1 MSAANTGSKCARA
14 LRWQRWRV
22 KYENCSRSI
31 KKMADRMTAALPAR
45 LLVVAA
51 LGGVLV
57 ALVADPAVAGWGE
70 QEQRGKSVYEQGR
83 ATGQVKALLAGPG
96 LEVDAAQFPCVNCHG
111 HDGAGVIEG
120 GVTTADIRPSRLA
133 FAADAT
139 RDFGR
144 QRPAYD
150 NEALAM
156 AIRSGLDPGGNSLH
170 PAMPRYRIN
179 DDDLADLLAYMR
191 HLGREPVAGV
201 AEDAVRVAAL
211 LPSAGPLAAPAREV
225 ERVLAAFEEYTNEQ
239 GGAYGRRLLLELKHY
254 DPSVDAGGVA
264 AVDELLAGE
273 RPFCLLSSMGLG
285 AAALAT
291 LEQAGVPLVAPLAV
305 PASDGYGAARNTFFV
320 FTSVA
325 DQARVLVDHL
335 VAELPGL
342 GGGAVL
348 LHDSGPEGLAGK
360 LGVESQLSGY
370 DQTLSASIQLA
381 AAGGVES
388 VVAELVAAGTAG
400 QRPSAVFFFADGER
414 AAEFLRLAAAEDWH
428 PLLLGPAERLSPG
441 LAGLPPALLAG
452 LRLVSPAGV
461 PDLDAGRSR
470 EFLAVMEREGIAGSY
485 RAFQISAWAGGLLL
499 REGLRRSGR
508 RLTTPRFMASLTGLR
523 GFDTGLLAPLSFD
536 ENSRVG
542 VAGATVLRFSTAGP

>member
-1 MSAANTGSKCARA
+1 MTVTVPRLMARA
-14 LRWQRWRV
+14 L
-22 KYENCSRSI
+22 
-31 KKMADRMTAALPAR
+31 
-45 LLVVAA
+45 VV
-51 LGGVLV
+51 VSVVFLV
-57 ALVADPAVAGWGE
+57 AGPALAGWGE
-70 QEQRGKSVYEQGR
+70 QEQRGKSVYEKGR

-111 HDGAGVIEG
+111 YNGAGVIEG

-133 FAADAT
+133 FAADAA

-150 NEALAM
+150 NEALAR
-156 AIRSGLDPGGNSLH
+156 AIRSGLDAGGNSLH
-170 PAMPRYRIN
+170 LAMPRYRIN
-179 DDDLADLLAYMR
+179 DDDMADLLAYMR
-191 HLGREPVAGV
+191 YLGREPVAGV
-201 AEDAVRVAAL
+201 EEGSVRVAAL

-239 GGAYGRRLLLELKHY
+239 GGTYGRRLQLELKKY
-254 DPSVDAGGVA
+254 DPLVDVGGVA

-273 RPFCLLSSMGLG
+273 RPFCFLSSMGLG

-291 LEQAGVPLVAPLAV
+291 LEQAGVPLVAPLVV

-335 VAELPGL
+335 VTELPGL

-348 LHDSGPEGLAGK
+348 LHGGGPLGLAGK
-360 LGVESQLSGY
+360 RGVERQLSNYGLR
-370 DQTLSASIQLA
+370 LSASLQLEPAGDVA
-381 AAGGVES
+381 A
-388 VVAELVAAGTAG
+388 VVAELAVAGTAS
-400 QRPSAVFFFADGER
+400 QRPSAVLFFADGER
-414 AAEFLRLAAAEDWH
+414 VAEFLRLAAAEDWH
-428 PLLLGPAERLSPG
+428 PLLLGSAERLSPG
-441 LAGLPPALLAG
+441 LAGLPPTLLTG
-452 LRLVSPAGV
+452 LRLVSPARV

-470 EFLAVMEREGIAGSY
+470 EFLAVMEREGITGRY

-523 GFDTGLLAPLSFD
+523 GFDTGLLAPLSFN

-542 VAGATVLRFSTAGP
+542 VAGAKVLRFPTAGPGLSVARSWREPLAASAVAEPHL